1 MEIKQERTS
10 SPPVEAGTKLLLPV
24 NETLRIQ
31 HQQLRQ
37 QLVNAILLQTA
48 SRSLGA
54 GWSTVLAPV
63 DSVQPLLLDRGFVRP
78 TLRALYVNDP
88 TPESGEIFS
97 VVAQIEGEPRYSGAY
112 VIEVGPYDQS
122 TILSTNAL
130 LTLLSVLEA
139 GEFQVDQQSSAR
151 Y

>member
-1 MEIKQERTS
+1 MEIKQKGTS
-10 SPPVEAGTKLLLPV
+10 SSLVEASTESLLPV

-48 SRSLGA
+48 SQSLGA
-54 GWSTVLAPV
+54 GWSTVLAPAS
-63 DSVQPLLLDRGFVRP
+63 SVQPLLLDRGFARP
-78 TLRALYVNDP
+78 TLQALYVNDP
-88 TPESGEIFS
+88 APESGEILS
-97 VVAQIEGEPRYSGAY
+97 VVAQIEGEPRYGGAY
-112 VIEVGPYDQS
+112 VIEAGPYDQS
-122 TILSTNAL
+122 TIFSTNAL
-130 LTLLSVLEA
+130 LTLLSALEA